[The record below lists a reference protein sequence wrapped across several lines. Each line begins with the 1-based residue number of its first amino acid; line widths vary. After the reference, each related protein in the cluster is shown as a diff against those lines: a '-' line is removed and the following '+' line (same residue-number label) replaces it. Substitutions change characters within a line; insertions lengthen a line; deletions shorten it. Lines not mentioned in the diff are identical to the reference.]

1 MKEILLVEAS
11 PALLASRVKTLK
23 RQDYQVTG
31 ATTAGEIA
39 KAMKQGPYDLLIV
52 DAGVPEAPA
61 PEVKPPINWPVL
73 GGVIAAVVV
82 GLLIFL
88 IVRRRAY

>member
-1 MKEILLVEAS
+1 
-11 PALLASRVKTLK
+11 
-23 RQDYQVTG
+23 
-31 ATTAGEIA
+31 
-39 KAMKQGPYDLLIV
+39 MKQGPYDLLIV